1 MTITEKPWTR
11 AKEVCKALRYDAKTS
26 KTANIIKTHRN
37 PENIT
42 QEYQMSSADAACTP
56 INWPKD
62 SQNEDIYINEEEMY
76 ELLFFVFFLYLVT
89 GYKSFLTQKNYK

>member
-1 MTITEKPWTR
+1 MTITEKPCTR
-11 AKEVCKALRYDAKTS
+11 AKEVYKALRYDAKTS
-26 KTANIIKTHRN
+26 KTASIIKTHRN

-42 QEYQMSSADAACTP
+42 QEYQMSSVNAACTP

-76 ELLFFVFFLYLVT
+76 ELVFLVFFVS
-89 GYKSFLTQKNYK
+89 GDRI